1 MNRLD
6 GRVAI
11 VTGAGRGLGRSH
23 ARALAAEGAAVV
35 VNDLGGDVHGNGA
48 DVTPAAA
55 VAAEITAAGGRAI
68 VSGHDVSSWDG
79 ARQMVELAVQTFGG
93 LHVLVNNAGVVRD
106 RTLANMDEADWD
118 TVVAVHLKGHAAPT
132 RHAMAYWRSEAKAGR
147 TEDRSVVM
155 TSSAAGLAGNFG
167 QANYSAVKLA
177 VIALSRVVSV
187 EGETSGVRSNA
198 VSPGA
203 RTRIALT
210 VPGAEEELTVAEGA
224 FDPYAPE
231 RVSPLIVWL
240 AGAACPANAQVF
252 HITGERLVVSA
263 MPPIVHELHAEHGWT
278 LDKLDEQLPS
288 MLVEPT
294 PVDAFL
300 GPSPEPAVAPQ

>member
-1 MNRLD
+1 MKRLE

-23 ARALAAEGAAVV
+23 ALALAGEGAAVV
-35 VNDLGGDVHGNGA
+35 VNDLGGDVYGNGA
-48 DVTPAAA
+48 DVTPAQE
-55 VAAEITAAGGRAI
+55 VVAEITAAGGRA
-68 VSGHDVSSWDG
+68 VASGHDVSAWDG
-79 ARQMVELAVQTFGG
+79 ARELVDLAVDTFGG

-106 RTLANMDEADWD
+106 RTLANMDEAEWD

-132 RHAMAYWRSEAKAGR
+132 RHAMAYWRGESKAGR
-147 TEDRSVVM
+147 VEDRSVVM

-177 VIALSRVVSV
+177 VVALSRVVSV
-187 EGETSGVRSNA
+187 EGAANGVRSNA

-210 VPGAEEELTVAEGA
+210 VPGAEQELAIPDGV

-240 AGAACPANAQVF
+240 AAAGCPANAQVF
-252 HITGERLVVSA
+252 HITGERLVVSS
-263 MPPIVHELHAEHGWT
+263 MPPIVHELRAERGWT
-278 LDKLDEQLPS
+278 LDKLDAQLPA

-294 PVDAFL
+294 PVDAWL
-300 GPSPEPAVAPQ
+300 GDAVVAPQ